1 MSGRAGGGS
10 SESVS
15 STYSTASQYIRQ
27 MLPENFD
34 IDETVEIPL
43 KSQDQQT
50 IDLGV
55 IISNGLDLAVI
66 DDSNVLVTEIV
77 ALIKEYGGW
86 AGAALAVS
94 VTSYVSVTENTIQGL
109 IMELPGML
117 LTVLSNSALPG
128 YVVNTATRTVKVT
141 MSILFL
147 RAFIS
152 YLSIDPTN
160 IRGDL
165 DSVKTKMLTVFQ
177 NINPGEEGSLD
188 SDTAQKMRIARLKFS
203 NFDLTK
209 KMKDIVDAVT
219 LTNIKKIVSTP
230 FLYSVVE
237 SADKV
242 TWRLGRYFGG
252 VLENIGTG
260 LSDYIGRRG
269 ELLSQGS
276 GDSVFTQSTTK
287 SKLDDALTDAVVLPV
302 QDLEEAAEGQQST
315 LQTESAELPNV
326 NKDNL
331 RAVMDELRTEFD
343 QNVDE
348 ILAGGGSS
356 GSPPMEVGGP
366 SDTVSPLHTQELP
379 AAAEGA
385 EGPAAPAAAEGPAT
399 SSGISGVFEQADPF
413 KASAL
418 GIAAGQGFGGKRRTK
433 KPKQKKTNKRTKGG
447 RKTKRRSRKSRRN
460 SKK

>member
-15 STYSTASQYIRQ
+15 STYSTASQKIRQ

-43 KSQDQQT
+43 KSQDQKT

-94 VTSYVSVTENTIQGL
+94 VTSYVSVTRHTIQ
-109 IMELPGML
+109 ELLSNLPDML
-117 LTVLSNSALPG
+117 TAVLSTPALPG
-128 YVVNTATRTVKVT
+128 YVFTTATGTVKVT

-147 RAFIS
+147 RALTS
-152 YLSIDPTN
+152 YLSFNPVNFESDATMFETHLLTAI
-160 IRGDL
+160 
-165 DSVKTKMLTVFQ
+165 KKM
-177 NINPGEEGSLD
+177 NPGEEGSLD
-188 SDTAQKMRIARLKFS
+188 PVTAQKMRTARLKFS
-203 NFDLTK
+203 KFDLTG

-230 FLYSVVE
+230 FLYSVVK

-242 TWRLGRYFGG
+242 TWRLGRYCGG

-260 LSDYIGRRG
+260 LKVYIERRG
-269 ELLSQGS
+269 DLLSQGS

-287 SKLDDALTDAVVLPV
+287 SELDNALTDALTDAVVLPV
-302 QDLEEAAEGQQST
+302 QDLEEAAEGQQSS
-315 LQTESAELPNV
+315 LQIESAKLPNV
-326 NKDNL
+326 NEDNFQ
-331 RAVMDELRTEFD
+331 AVLDELRNKFD
-343 QNVDE
+343 QDVDE

-356 GSPPMEVGGP
+356 GSPPKEVGGP
-366 SDTVSPLHTQELP
+366 SDTVSPLQTQEP

-385 EGPAAPAAAEGPAT
+385 AEGA
-399 SSGISGVFEQADPF
+399 V
-413 KASAL
+413 
-418 GIAAGQGFGGKRRTK
+418 
-433 KPKQKKTNKRTKGG
+433 KT
-447 RKTKRRSRKSRRN
+447 
-460 SKK
+460 